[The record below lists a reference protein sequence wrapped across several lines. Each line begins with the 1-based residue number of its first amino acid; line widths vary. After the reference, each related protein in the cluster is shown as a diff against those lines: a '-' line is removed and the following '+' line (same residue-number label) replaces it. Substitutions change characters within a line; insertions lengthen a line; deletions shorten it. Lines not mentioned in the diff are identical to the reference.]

1 MVLKPKLLSLKWSQV
16 LGDVKEKKITVH
28 AWFVNGDLVSMLD
41 DVVLVAFKNEMHR
54 NTTEKPENKVII
66 EQVLT
71 SVLGKPMRLLTI
83 MRKEWDDAKNDAA
96 SSAPEV
102 MELVADGEGNGTA
115 VKEEWI

>member
-1 MVLKPKLLSLKWSQV
+1 MKWSQV

-71 SVLGKPMRLLTI
+71 SVFASLCVCLRLCVKNGTTLRMMRL
-83 MRKEWDDAKNDAA
+83 AA
-96 SSAPEV
+96 
-102 MELVADGEGNGTA
+102 LQ
-115 VKEEWI
+115 K